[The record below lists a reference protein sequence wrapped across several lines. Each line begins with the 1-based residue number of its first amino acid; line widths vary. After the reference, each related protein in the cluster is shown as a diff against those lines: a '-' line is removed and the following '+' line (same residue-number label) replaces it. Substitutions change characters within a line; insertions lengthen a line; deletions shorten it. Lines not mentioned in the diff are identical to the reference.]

1 MYSGKIIEP
10 PIRGLF
16 CGEVLMKKLYGN
28 IVTGAFVMRMNR
40 FVIHA
45 EIDGR
50 MEICHMPNP
59 GRMRELLFPGVK
71 MYLVKSRNPL
81 SRTAYRVIGVE
92 RDGEVILLDTSK
104 CNDVA
109 HYLVSHHLIAGW
121 EEYSVVQREVTMGDS
136 RFDLLLGN
144 EATGEVFPV
153 EVKSCTL
160 FGEKGAM
167 FPDAVTARGKKH
179 VDHLGQIGQIGRAGI
194 LILVQWNRAE
204 WFLPDFHTDIE
215 FAKAFR
221 VNMERIDWKVAALH
235 WTPEFDYPDHVK
247 LLPTSTKAL
256 DEEMGN
262 CGDYLLILY
271 LDKDKLVEIGTKG
284 IMNFPQGYYVY
295 IGSAK
300 RN

>member
-1 MYSGKIIEP
+1 
-10 PIRGLF
+10 
-16 CGEVLMKKLYGN
+16 MKKLYGN

-121 EEYSVVQREVTMGDS
+121 EEYSVVQRLS
-136 RFDLLLGN
+136 
-144 EATGEVFPV
+144 
-153 EVKSCTL
+153 
-160 FGEKGAM
+160 
-167 FPDAVTARGKKH
+167 
-179 VDHLGQIGQIGRAGI
+179 
-194 LILVQWNRAE
+194 LI
-204 WFLPDFHTDIE
+204 HI
-215 FAKAFR
+215 
-221 VNMERIDWKVAALH
+221 
-235 WTPEFDYPDHVK
+235 
-247 LLPTSTKAL
+247 
-256 DEEMGN
+256 
-262 CGDYLLILY
+262 
-271 LDKDKLVEIGTKG
+271 
-284 IMNFPQGYYVY
+284 
-295 IGSAK
+295 
-300 RN
+300 

>member
-1 MYSGKIIEP
+1 
-10 PIRGLF
+10 
-16 CGEVLMKKLYGN
+16 MKKLYGN

-81 SRTAYRVIGVE
+81 SHTAYRVIGVE

-179 VDHLGQIGQIGRAGI
+179 VDHLGQI
-194 LILVQWNRAE
+194 
-204 WFLPDFHTDIE
+204 
-215 FAKAFR
+215 
-221 VNMERIDWKVAALH
+221 
-235 WTPEFDYPDHVK
+235 
-247 LLPTSTKAL
+247 
-256 DEEMGN
+256 
-262 CGDYLLILY
+262 
-271 LDKDKLVEIGTKG
+271 
-284 IMNFPQGYYVY
+284 
-295 IGSAK
+295 
-300 RN
+300 